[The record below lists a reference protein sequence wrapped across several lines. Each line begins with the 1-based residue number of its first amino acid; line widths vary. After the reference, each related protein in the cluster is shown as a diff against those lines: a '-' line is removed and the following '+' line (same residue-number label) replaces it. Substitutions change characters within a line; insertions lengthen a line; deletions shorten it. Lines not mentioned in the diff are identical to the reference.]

1 MHIAI
6 PSLSVC
12 VVQFWELDPSMY
24 GLRRSTR
31 IQKDFT
37 NSVMPS
43 VDYVSGRG
51 LLW

>member
-1 MHIAI
+1 
-6 PSLSVC
+6 
-12 VVQFWELDPSMY
+12 MY

-51 LLW
+51 LLWWEARGGCDEV